1 MKYFLNTL
9 LFTSIV
15 LFTLGCIDE
24 HEKKESLKETVRR
37 EIAQERQAPG
47 LHIAQSKKPNSHEV
61 TD

>member
-24 HEKKESLKETVRR
+24 HEKKESLRKSVQQELTSKTRSTVR
-37 EIAQERQAPG
+37 
-47 LHIAQSKKPNSHEV
+47 IAQSENLKSNEV
-61 TD
+61 LD